1 MDVMVPIFLC
11 MHAIDTIHMH
21 SWSFMVHK
29 VTLDVMVVCIVANM
43 VFVTWA
49 MSSNEC
55 NMVLIT

>member
-1 MDVMVPIFLC
+1 VPIFLC